1 MIIVNICQG
10 HCMFAVRTAKRVISK
25 RNEYVVAPHGKAANS
40 FTPGF
45 MNCKGKG
52 LIFLAMT
59 GIQTVIAGHFVV
71 RLRYVLN
78 QKGYEVQS
86 RYCFLYKNIVLVAV
100 VMESDI
106 FAIVRI
112 NAA

>member
-1 MIIVNICQG
+1 
-10 HCMFAVRTAKRVISK
+10 MFAVRTAKWVISERK
-25 RNEYVVAPHGKAANS
+25 EYVVALHGKAADS
-40 FTPGF
+40 FTFGF

-52 LIFLAMT
+52 LIFFAMA

-71 RLRYVLN
+71 RLRYVLD

-86 RYCFLYKNIVLVAV
+86 RYCFLYKNIVFVSI

-112 NAA
+112 NAT

>member
-10 HCMFAVRTAKRVISK
+10 HCMSAVRTAKWAISERK
-25 RNEYVVAPHGKAANS
+25 EYVVAPHGKAADS
-40 FTPGF
+40 FTLGF

-52 LIFLAMT
+52 LIFFAMA
-59 GIQTVIAGHFVV
+59 GIQAVIAGHFVV
-71 RLRYVLN
+71 RLRYVLD

-86 RYCFLYKNIVLVAV
+86 WYCFLYKNIVFVSI